1 MKLSDMAVRT
11 AKPREKAFKLSDG
24 AGMYLLVKPD
34 GKRYWRFDYRFHEKR
49 KTLALGVYPEVSLK
63 QAREKRDD
71 AKRQLTDG
79 SDPSHVRKIE
89 KLTGAISAENSFRIV
104 AEELIEK
111 MKREGRAEVTV
122 EKTKWVFEFAYP
134 YIGDRPI
141 SEITAPE
148 ALVALRSVEARGRY
162 ETARRLKSKMSQ
174 VFRLAIATGRA
185 ERDPTA
191 DLRGALISPTV
202 THHATITAPK
212 EIGALLRTIDGYTG
226 HLTTRLGLQLIAL
239 TFVRPGELRRAEW
252 NEFDFDKSMW
262 EIPAAKM
269 KMRRPH
275 RVPLSVQA
283 LSILKEL
290 QPLTSTGPY
299 LFPSVSNFHKPMSE
313 NTLNGALRRLGYK
326 GDEMTAHG
334 FRAMASTRLNEMNKW
349 SVDAIERQLAHQE
362 TNAVRRAYMH
372 AAEYWEERVRMMQ
385 EWADYLDELRK
396 QVSGEKVKS

>member
-63 QAREKRDD
+63 QAREKRDE

-79 SDPSHVRKIE
+79 SDPGHIRKIE
-89 KLTGAISAENSFRIV
+89 KLTGAVSAENSFRVV

-111 MKREGRAEVTV
+111 MKREGRADVTV

-191 DLRGALISPTV
+191 DLRGALISPKV
-202 THHATITAPK
+202 THHATITTPK

-226 HLTTRLGLQLIAL
+226 HLTTRLALQLIAYIRAAGR
-239 TFVRPGELRRAEW
+239 TPPRRME
-252 NEFDFDKSMW
+252 
-262 EIPAAKM
+262 
-269 KMRRPH
+269 
-275 RVPLSVQA
+275 
-283 LSILKEL
+283 
-290 QPLTSTGPY
+290 
-299 LFPSVSNFHKPMSE
+299 
-313 NTLNGALRRLGYK
+313 
-326 GDEMTAHG
+326 
-334 FRAMASTRLNEMNKW
+334 
-349 SVDAIERQLAHQE
+349 
-362 TNAVRRAYMH
+362 
-372 AAEYWEERVRMMQ
+372 
-385 EWADYLDELRK
+385 
-396 QVSGEKVKS
+396 